1 MDIMLTKESRKVLKT
16 IYDLYSDRRRSGQP
30 KLAAVHFDGADAAD
44 VPGFADAAPE
54 LKKAGLIKRFITGDF
69 ELTDQAIIFM
79 ENFTK
84 DTVMKWL
91 EFGTKFIP

>member
-1 MDIMLTKESRKVLKT
+1 MDIMLTKESRKVLKA
-16 IYDLYSDRRRSGQP
+16 IYDLYSDRRRPGQS
-30 KLAAVHFDGADAAD
+30 KLAAAHFDESDAAD

-54 LKKAGLIKRFITGDF
+54 LKKANLIKRFITGGF
-69 ELTDQAIIFM
+69 EITDQAIIFM

-84 DTVMKWL
+84 DTVLKWL

>member
-16 IYDLYSDRRRSGQP
+16 IYDIYSDRRKSGQS
-30 KLAAVHFDGADAAD
+30 KSAAMRFDASDAAD
-44 VPGFADAAPE
+44 IPSLADAAPE
-54 LKKAGLIKRFITGDF
+54 LKKAGFLKRYITGNF

-84 DTVMKWL
+84 DTVLKWL
-91 EFGTKFIP
+91 EFGSNFIP